1 MDKLQQLSSQVFY
14 LAGGVNCAII
24 KAQDNKA
31 ILVDTGQD
39 KDYGRDIK
47 KACESLNLTPAII
60 INTHSHADHYGGND
74 YLLRQYPNIP
84 VYAPTFESSILQTPY
99 LEPVY
104 LFNGAK
110 PLPELMSKWLLA
122 KPSRVDHE
130 LKAGKLELFGVSL
143 EVIDTSGHA
152 HVHMSVQVDDVLIA
166 ADAVFGS
173 SVLEKYPLPFG
184 QDIGNQIKSAERLKT
199 LNIKTVLP
207 GHGEVSSEVATLV
220 EKNLEAFE
228 RAATATEEAC
238 TNLSTE
244 SVLQSVCKTLT
255 ITMTDLPRYYLNLCV
270 VTAYLSYLREEKRV
284 EVRLE
289 NNQVL
294 WTSARNL

>member
-1 MDKLQQLSSQVFY
+1 MNNVHQLSDKVFY
-14 LAGGVNCAII
+14 LSGGVNCAIV
-24 KAQDNKA
+24 KTEDNKA

-47 KACESLNLTPAII
+47 KACEGLGLTPAAI

-74 YLLRQYPNIP
+74 YLLRQYPTMP
-84 VYAPTFESSILQTPY
+84 VYAPTFESAILQTPL

-122 KPSRVDHE
+122 KPSRVDQE
-130 LKAGKLELFGVSL
+130 LKAGMLELLGARL

-152 HVHMSVQVDDVLIA
+152 HVHMSVKVDDVLIA
-166 ADAVFGS
+166 ADALFGF

-184 QDIGNQIKSAERLKT
+184 QDIGGQIESAEKLKE

-207 GHGEVSSEVATLV
+207 GHGEPSSDVAALV
-220 EKNLEAFE
+220 EKNLGAFE
-228 RAATATEEAC
+228 RASSVVEEAC
-238 TNLSTE
+238 TNVSTE
-244 SVLQSVCKTLT
+244 AVLQAACKTLN

-270 VTAYLSYLREEKRV
+270 VTAYLSYLREVGRV

-289 NNQVL
+289 GNQVV
-294 WTSARNL
+294 WNRV

>member
-14 LAGGVNCAII
+14 LAGGVNCAIV

-47 KACESLNLTPAII
+47 KACESLNLTPAVI

-74 YLLRQYPNIP
+74 YLLRQYPSIP

-99 LEPVY
+99 LEPIY

-110 PLPELMSKWLLA
+110 PLNELMSKWLLA
-122 KPSRVDHE
+122 KPSKVDVE
-130 LKAGKLELFGVSL
+130 LKAGKLELLGVAL

-152 HVHMSVQVDDVLIA
+152 HVQMSVQVDEVLIA
-166 ADAVFGS
+166 ADALFGS

-199 LNIKTVLP
+199 LTIKTVLP
-207 GHGEVSSEVATLV
+207 GHGEPSSDVMSLV
-220 EKNLEAFE
+220 EKNVAAFE
-228 RAATATEEAC
+228 RAASVVEEAC
-238 TNLSTE
+238 VNVSTE
-244 SVLQSVCKTLT
+244 SVLRAVCKTLN
-255 ITMTDLPRYYLNLCV
+255 ITMTDLPRYYLNLCT
-270 VTAYLSYLREEKRV
+270 VTAYLSYLREVKRM

-289 NNQVL
+289 ENKVL
-294 WTSARNL
+294 WSRA